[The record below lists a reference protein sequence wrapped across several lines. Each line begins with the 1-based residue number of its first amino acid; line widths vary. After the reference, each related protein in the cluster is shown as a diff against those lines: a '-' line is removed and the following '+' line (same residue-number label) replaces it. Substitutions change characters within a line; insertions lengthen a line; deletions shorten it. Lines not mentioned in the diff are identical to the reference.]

1 MPATF
6 YSILHVASALLLVGV
21 TFGAFAAPTPE
32 RRKATLMWSGI
43 LSLLMLTGGFG
54 LLARVVHGWPVWVLI
69 KMVCWLGL
77 SAVAGMAFRK
87 PESVGGRGNRTRVY
101 RGIMLSEDGQ
111 ALLAR
116 NEYQY

>member
-1 MPATF
+1 MSATF

-54 LLARVVHGWPVWVLI
+54 LLARFGYGWPVWVLI

-87 PESVGGRGNRTRVY
+87 PESVGGLRIVTMVLIVVALVMVY
-101 RGIMLSEDGQ
+101 VRPFL
-111 ALLAR
+111 
-116 NEYQY
+116 